1 MNSRWGIRVGLLMPV
16 LLLVALALPR
26 FNTGFLLEK
35 SFPATD
41 FIQTDVPLPA
51 TTYRD
56 VARLLASAS
65 PNDSETGLLQAEAAL
80 NAGVPPAEVLPKLES
95 ALEHSPS
102 AARGW
107 IILASLWTD
116 SDPRKA
122 AQALSFAVD
131 LAPREYYLILPRLL
145 VGAPLW
151 RDLPDTARAKLL
163 SDARALAG
171 DETRRG
177 QLRLLLARR
186 GGAELLVRAFAGR
199 PEVLRE
205 LNRELALERLRL

>member
-1 MNSRWGIRVGLLMPV
+1 MNSGWAVRIGLLMPV
-16 LLLVALALPR
+16 ALLVALALPR

-41 FIQTDVPLPA
+41 FIQTDVALPA
-51 TTYRD
+51 TTYRG
-56 VARLLASAS
+56 VARLLAGAS
-65 PNDSETGLLQAEAAL
+65 RNDSETALLQAEAAL
-80 NAGVPPAEVLPKLES
+80 NAGVPPVEVLPKVEN
-95 ALEHSPS
+95 ALASSPS

-107 IILASLWTD
+107 IILASLWTA

-122 AQALSFAVD
+122 AQALAFAVD

-151 RDLPDTARAKLL
+151 RDLPDRAQGKLL

-171 DETRRG
+171 DQTRRG

-186 GGAELLVRAFAGR
+186 GGAELLVRAFAGQ
-199 PEVLRE
+199 PEALRE
-205 LNRELALERLRL
+205 LNRDLALERLGL